1 MNGNKHSDN
10 GRPRGVELRSEG
22 MVSMAGGVPRRL
34 LWLSAVVMAGRRGRG
49 RGGCRAHVAL
59 TPGRATRINIGGRGR

>member
-34 LWLSAVVMAGRRGRG
+34 LWLSAAVMAVAAAVVGVV
-49 RGGCRAHVAL
+49 ATAL
-59 TPGRATRINIGGRGR
+59 TWL

>member
-10 GRPRGVELRSEG
+10 GRPRGVELRFEG

-34 LWLSAVVMAGRRGRG
+34 LWLSAAVMAVAAAVVGVV
-49 RGGCRAHVAL
+49 AAAL
-59 TPGRATRINIGGRGR
+59 TWL